1 MDPSI
6 QWAVTGGEIYLRE
19 QLRQLVTGKSFRPHL
34 KPNER
39 KCWRVTRK
47 SLLLPAQV
55 RGKFEG
61 RPFRTAINSLGAG
74 GVKSK
79 ARIPGYRDF
88 RPAGIIMRFGV
99 FSFSFSFSL
108 SFQRREP
115 ATVRIKESRP
125 VPSLSSF
132 AISRPSSDTSSVD
145 FHFPDGSL
153 LIPGAGHPST
163 TGKKRSSFYHTT
175 LRGDKQTR
183 FHDCGIRRFDLRR
196 PSRTVNPRSSGSAPL
211 LQIEKC
217 LMGI

>member
-1 MDPSI
+1 MLKSHLEKLTAARAGSRKI
-6 QWAVTGGEIYLRE
+6 RRAILFE
-19 QLRQLVTGKSFRPHL
+19 QRLIRRAPGAWNRKLGVPGFSARGDN
-34 KPNER
+34 NEV
-39 KCWRVTRK
+39 WGFF
-47 SLLLPAQV
+47 LFLFFL
-55 RGKFEG
+55 
-61 RPFRTAINSLGAG
+61 
-74 GVKSK
+74 
-79 ARIPGYRDF
+79 
-88 RPAGIIMRFGV
+88 
-99 FSFSFSFSL
+99 SL

-183 FHDCGIRRFDLRR
+183 FHDCGIRPFDLRR
-196 PSRTVNPRSSGSAPL
+196 PSRSVNPRLIFWISSFATDWKVSYGVIVEMFFIFTQYWNDSL
-211 LQIEKC
+211 DID
-217 LMGI
+217 